1 MSKIDNN
8 MKDLTSL
15 KKNYKEFDK
24 ILKILLIIGIII
36 ISGFII
42 YAVLTPKPGY
52 ITFGVL
58 NSDKKA
64 ENYPTNATVGENIT
78 FYASVGNYLNRDSS
92 FRIEILKGNNET
104 IINVQTGSLNA
115 ISYINYST
123 IDLSHGE
130 KWISS
135 AYNVNFTQPGY
146 NRIIIAELWETNIG
160 PNDKYWAIFWLR
172 LNITS

>member
-1 MSKIDNN
+1 MSKMDNT
-8 MKDLTSL
+8 METSNL
-15 KKNYKEFDK
+15 KKNYKEFEK

-42 YAVLTPKPGY
+42 YAVFTPKPGY

-78 FYASVGNYLNRDSS
+78 FYVSIGNFLNRDSS

-104 IINVQTGSLNA
+104 IIRPTGSLNA
-115 ISYINYST
+115 TSYINSST

-135 AYNVNFTQPGY
+135 AYNVSFSQPGY
-146 NRIIIAELWETNIG
+146 NQIIIAELWETNIG

-172 LNITS
+172 LNIT

>member
-1 MSKIDNN
+1 MSKMDNTKN
-8 MKDLTSL
+8 LNSL
-15 KKNYKEFDK
+15 KKNYKEFEK

-42 YAVLTPKPGY
+42 YALLTPEPGY

-64 ENYPTNATVGENIT
+64 ENYPTNATTGDNIT
-78 FYASVGNYLNRDSS
+78 FYVTVGNYLNRDFS

-104 IINVQTGSLNA
+104 ILRPTGSSNA
-115 ISYINYST
+115 TSYINSST
-123 IDLSHGE
+123 IDLPHGE
-130 KWISS
+130 NWISS
-135 AYNVNFTQPGY
+135 AYNVSFLAPGY
-146 NRIIIAELWETNIG
+146 NQIIIAELWETNIG
-160 PNDKYWAIFWLR
+160 PNDKYWEIFWMR